1 MTTFLSLAAAF
12 AALLAAAFALAP
24 RHEIVTGIAID
35 APPAAVWAVLADT
48 EGHARWNPFIVAM
61 RGELVE
67 GARLTNTLRPA
78 GGSEMMTFHPTVLK
92 VVPGRELRWLGRL
105 GLPRIFDGEHYF
117 VLEARDGGT
126 HLVHGERF
134 RGVALWFLDVARFRA
149 DFQAMNAALKAQAEA
164 AAGTKPDTKR

>member
-1 MTTFLSLAAAF
+1 MTTLLSLAAAF
-12 AALLAAAFALAP
+12 AVLLVAAFALAP
-24 RHEIVTGIAID
+24 RREIVTAIAID

-48 EGHARWNPFIVAM
+48 QGHARWNPFIVAM
-61 RGELVE
+61 RGALVE

-78 GGSEMMTFHPTVLK
+78 GGSEMTFRPTVLK

-149 DFQAMNAALKAQAEA
+149 DFEAMNAALKAQAEA
-164 AAGTKPDTKR
+164 AAGTSPSTKR